1 MKIFE
6 TVEQNLKA
14 RGYCVKTFATAE
26 EAAAYLDSEIDGK
39 TVGFGGSMT
48 LQAMGLWDLL
58 RTHNTVYSHLN
69 GFPFGPEAA
78 TAQIYIS
85 SVNALAETGEIVNID
100 AYGNRVAGTLF
111 GHEKVYFVVGRNKLT
126 ATYEEAVWRA
136 RNVAAPRNARRKQIN
151 TPCAAKADRC
161 YNCKS
166 PERICRAMVT
176 MWEPILEMEMEVL
189 LVDEDL
195 GL

>member
-1 MKIFE
+1 MADF
-6 TVEQNLKA
+6 THVRRNLED
-14 RGYCVKTFATAE
+14 RGYIVREFTSGA
-26 EAAAYLDSEIDGK
+26 EAAAYLDSVVDGN

-48 LQAMGLWDLL
+48 LQAMGLWERLQ
-58 RTHNTVYSHLN
+58 THNTVYSHLN

-78 TAQIYIS
+78 AAQIYIS
-85 SVNALAETGEIVNID
+85 SVNALAQSGEIVNID

-111 GHEKVYFVVGRNKLT
+111 GHEKVFFVIGRNKLA

-136 RNVAAPRNARRKQIN
+136 RNVAAPLNARRKQLR
-151 TPCAAKADRC
+151 TPCAARADHC
-161 YNCKS
+161 YDCKS

-176 MWEPILEMEMEVL
+176 MWAPILGMETEIL

-195 GL
+195 GF

>member
-1 MKIFE
+1 MADF
-6 TVEQNLKA
+6 THVRRNLEG
-14 RGYCVKTFATAE
+14 RGYIVREFTSGA
-26 EAAAYLDSEIDGK
+26 EAAAYLDSVVDGN

-48 LQAMGLWDLL
+48 LQAMGLWERLQ
-58 RTHNTVYSHLN
+58 THNTVYSHLN

-78 TAQIYIS
+78 AAQIYIS
-85 SVNALAETGEIVNID
+85 SVNALAQSGEIVNID

-111 GHEKVYFVVGRNKLT
+111 GHEKVFFVIGRNKLA

-136 RNVAAPRNARRKQIN
+136 RNVAAPLNARRKQLR
-151 TPCAAKADRC
+151 TPCAARADHC
-161 YNCKS
+161 YDCKS

-176 MWEPILEMEMEVL
+176 MWAPILGMETEIL

-195 GL
+195 GF